1 MSKLTQ
7 DKDETISKQR
17 LEIDQLHSSLN
28 ENSCS
33 LSSLNEKAGK
43 LEASRLELR
52 AKLETAQGEI
62 SKLAEELRTK
72 VRLDC

>member
-62 SKLAEELRTK
+62 SKLTEELRTK
-72 VRLDC
+72 VRLDF

>member
-33 LSSLNEKAGK
+33 LSSLNEKVGYSQICYGVSGNAM
-43 LEASRLELR
+43 
-52 AKLETAQGEI
+52 
-62 SKLAEELRTK
+62 
-72 VRLDC
+72 